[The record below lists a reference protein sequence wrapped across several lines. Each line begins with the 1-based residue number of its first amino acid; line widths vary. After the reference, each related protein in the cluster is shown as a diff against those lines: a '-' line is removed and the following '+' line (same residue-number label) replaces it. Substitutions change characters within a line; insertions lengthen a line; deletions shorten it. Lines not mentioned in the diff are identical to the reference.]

1 MNMPTHIGDGRA
13 EPTGPATPAYYDEQ
27 LDEFAPA
34 AGDHAAID
42 LRALWSA
49 IWRNRWLIAAI
60 LIAALL
66 AGVTATLLT
75 APTYSARATVQVD
88 QRTARVLGTEDQDA
102 SGSLADADRFL
113 QTQVDILHS
122 RTLATKVADSLALYR
137 DPAFLTSIGSPTYK
151 PETTEAEKR
160 RGIVDTLQNGVDINL
175 PRNSRV
181 IGISYASRDRNVAS
195 KVANAFATY
204 YIETNLQRK
213 FDQSAY
219 ARSFLERQLAQ
230 AKSRL
235 EQSEIALIAYARS
248 ARLIDASAGAAGNS
262 QETGP
267 RSLTTANLVQLNGA
281 YASAQAARLQAQQR
295 WEQVQSTPLMS
306 LPEVLSN
313 PAIQQ
318 LSQKRAELQADYEQ
332 ERQRHKADYPTVQQA
347 SAGLAEINRQINA
360 IATGI
365 RSTIRDAYL
374 VATRQEQAIGSN
386 VDQLKAQT
394 LSEQDRSVR
403 YNILRRET
411 DTNRQLYDALL
422 QRYKEV
428 SAESGATNNNIAI
441 IDRAE
446 PPTRPIRPRP
456 SLNMALAL
464 LGGLALAM
472 LIVFV
477 RERFD
482 DAIRAPGDVEDKLGL
497 PLLASIPL
505 IKGRTALGE
514 ELSDPRSAVSEAYY
528 ALRAAIDL
536 SSAGAGT
543 RILLMTSSRQGE
555 GKSTTALA
563 LSRIAAAG
571 GSRVLLIDADLRK
584 PSLHRS
590 LAVDNKRGLSNV
602 LAGHRRADEVIRAS
616 DVPGLDFIS
625 SGPQPPSPA
634 QLLMGQTLPEFLQS
648 LEGRYDLV
656 IIDAPPVLGLADAPR
671 LASVADVTV
680 FAVEADMAH
689 RGGAKAALRRLQS
702 GHANVVGA
710 VLTKFDAKRAGYGY
724 YESYYGY
731 GYDKPADEE

>member
-1 MNMPTHIGDGRA
+1 MNMPPHVGDMRP
-13 EPTGPATPAYYDEQ
+13 EPAGPAAPVYFDEPM
-27 LDEFAPA
+27 DEFGPIAR
-34 AGDHAAID
+34 DHAAID
-42 LRALWSA
+42 LHALWSA
-49 IWRNRWLIAAI
+49 VRRNRWLIAAI
-60 LIAALL
+60 LVAALL
-66 AGVTATLLT
+66 AGETATLLT

-122 RTLATKVADSLALYR
+122 RTLAEKVADGLSLYKDAQFQ
-137 DPAFLTSIGSPTYK
+137 ASIGSPTDK
-151 PETTEAEKR
+151 GGTNTAEKR
-160 RGIVDTLQNGVDINL
+160 SQIVDVLQKGVDINL

-181 IGISYASRDRNVAS
+181 IGISYASRDRNIAS

-219 ARSFLERQLAQ
+219 ARTFLERQLAQ

-248 ARLIDASAGAAGNS
+248 AQLIDTSSGAAGNG
-262 QETGP
+262 QDAGQ
-267 RSLTTANLVQLNGA
+267 RSLTTANLVQLNQT
-281 YASAQAARLQAQQR
+281 YATARSTRVQAEQRWRQAQA
-295 WEQVQSTPLMS
+295 TPLMS

-313 PAIQQ
+313 PAIEQ

-347 SAGLAEINRQINA
+347 AAGLQEINRQINA
-360 IATGI
+360 IASSV
-365 RSTIRDAYL
+365 RDSIRDAYL
-374 VATRQEQAIGSN
+374 VADRQEQAINGN
-386 VDQLKAQT
+386 VGQLKAQT

-428 SAESGATNNNIAI
+428 SAEAGATNNNIAI

-446 PPTRPIRPRP
+446 PPSRPIRPRP

-505 IKGRTALGE
+505 IKGKRTLDQ
-514 ELSDPRSAVSEAYY
+514 ELDDPRSSVSEAYY

-536 SSAGAGT
+536 SGAPTGT
-543 RILLMTSSRQGE
+543 RVLLMTSSRQGE

-563 LSRIAAAG
+563 LARIAAAG
-571 GSRVLLIDADLRK
+571 GSRVLLVDADLRK
-584 PSLHRS
+584 PTLHRS

-602 LAGHRRADEVIRAS
+602 LAGHRSADEVIRVS
-616 DVPGLDFIS
+616 DVLGLDFVS

-634 QLLMGQTLPEFLQS
+634 QLLMGPQLPEFLGS
-648 LEGRYDLV
+648 LQGRYDLV

-671 LASVADVTV
+671 LASIANVTV
-680 FAVEADMAH
+680 FAVEADRAH

-702 GHANVVGA
+702 SHAHVVGA
-710 VLTKFDAKRAGYGY
+710 VLTKFDAKRSGYSDYEGY
-724 YESYYGY
+724 YAYGSNKAAP
-731 GYDKPADEE
+731 GE